1 MELTLVKARKIQDNC
16 SGAVNRL
23 RTALH
28 STEQQLQA
36 HKRMANYLAQVA
48 AKSLPKGFHCLT
60 LRLTNEYYS
69 TNSNN
74 KKFPYSEK
82 LEDPKL
88 YHYALFSDNVLAA
101 AVVVNS
107 TLHHAKVYHLA
118 FDRY

>member
-1 MELTLVKARKIQDNC
+1 MERTLVKARKIHDNC
-16 SGAVNRL
+16 SGVVNRL

-28 STEQQLQA
+28 STERQLQA

-48 AKSLPKGFHCLT
+48 AKSLPKGLHCLT

-74 KKFPYSEK
+74 KKFPYFEK

-101 AVVVNS
+101 AVIVNS

-118 FDRY
+118 SDWY